1 MKKMDDMKKIIGS
14 RVRKRRKEF
23 GLSQT
28 QLAENLNISNN
39 HLSSIENGKKGMSR
53 KVMSKIC
60 DELKITPDYL
70 ILGALHSNNVPR
82 DIYERLQ
89 TFGDRKLA
97 LARAIIEVIGQWD
110 DNDE

>member
-1 MKKMDDMKKIIGS
+1 MSEKM
-14 RVRKRRKEF
+14 
-23 GLSQT
+23 
-28 QLAENLNISNN
+28 
-39 HLSSIENGKKGMSR
+39 
-53 KVMSKIC
+53 C

-70 ILGALHSNNVPR
+70 ILGALRSNNVPR

-89 TFGDRKLA
+89 TFGDSKLA